1 LVELQRNT
9 RQTSGDAVRRYLQ
22 ILSPLGLHVLFLRGL
37 DAFKDQP
44 AFLCFHAILSDSIGN
59 KMGKRFFIFICFI
72 ALSGIGSF
80 AGAQIRDPGLGGRS
94 GGHAIYGDIQV
105 DDTQTGGMKPMSLT
119 VILYNEQR
127 SVVERQT
134 VSTHSRYRFNNIPLG
149 WYDVAIEME
158 GQEISRERIDLTSP
172 LIGDLK
178 HDFTLAWK
186 STGGTVSKGSSLSA
200 ADRYERNSENR
211 ALFEKAGAAIDQKH
225 YDEGVD
231 LLQRVVSADSKD
243 FQAWTQLASIHIL
256 QKKYAE
262 AENESLRAIDVH
274 PGFFYALLNL
284 GRAEVAQQKYDI
296 AIEVL
301 TRAVKARPES
311 ADVNYFLG
319 ESYLQIKKGS
329 LAVGYLN
336 EAIRLDPQGMAEVH
350 LHLASLYN
358 GAGMKD
364 KAAAEYEQFLK
375 KKPDYQDRKKLEKY
389 IAENK
394 KR

>member
-1 LVELQRNT
+1 MRK
-9 RQTSGDAVRRYLQ
+9 
-22 ILSPLGLHVLFLRGL
+22 H
-37 DAFKDQP
+37 
-44 AFLCFHAILSDSIGN
+44 
-59 KMGKRFFIFICFI
+59 FFILTWFL
-72 ALSGIGSF
+72 ALSSFASF
-80 AGAQIRDPGLGGRS
+80 AGAQIRDPGLNGRS

-105 DDTQTGGMKPMSLT
+105 SDSQIGGMKPISLT
-119 VILYNEQR
+119 VILYDERR
-127 SVVERQT
+127 SIIARQT
-134 VSTHSRYRFNNIPLG
+134 VSTNGRYRFNNIPLG
-149 WYDVAIEME
+149 WYDVAVEME
-158 GQEISRERIDLTSP
+158 GQEVTRTRVDLTSP

-178 HDFTLAWK
+178 QDINLEWK
-186 STGGTVSKGSSLSA
+186 STGGAVAKGTSIPA
-200 ADRYERNSENR
+200 ADRYDRTSENR
-211 ALFEKAGAAIDQKH
+211 GLFDKAGEAIDKKH
-225 YDEGVD
+225 FDEAAA
-231 LLQRVVSADSKD
+231 LLQKIVSADQKD

-256 QKKYAE
+256 QKKYSE

-284 GRAEVAQQKYDI
+284 GRAEVGQQKYDI

-311 ADVNYFLG
+311 AEANYFLG

-350 LHLASLYN
+350 LHLALLYN

-394 KR
+394 KP

>member
-1 LVELQRNT
+1 M
-9 RQTSGDAVRRYLQ
+9 S
-22 ILSPLGLHVLFLRGL
+22 
-37 DAFKDQP
+37 
-44 AFLCFHAILSDSIGN
+44 
-59 KMGKRFFIFICFI
+59 KRFFTFICFI

-80 AGAQIRDPGLGGRS
+80 AGGQIRDPGLGGRS
-94 GGHAIYGDIQV
+94 GGHAIYGDIHV
-105 DDTQTGGMKPMSLT
+105 DDTQTAGMKPMSLIL
-119 VILYNEQR
+119 ILYNEQR
-127 SVVERQT
+127 SIVERQT
-134 VSTHSRYRFNNIPLG
+134 LSTNSRYRFNNIPLG
-149 WYDVAIEME
+149 WYDIAIEVE

-186 STGGTVSKGSSLSA
+186 STGGAVSKGSSIPA
-200 ADRYERNSENR
+200 ADRYDRNSQNR

-225 YDEGVD
+225 YDEAVD
-231 LLQRVVSADSKD
+231 LLQKLVAADPKD

-256 QKKYAE
+256 QKKHAE
-262 AENESLRAIDVH
+262 AENENLRAIDLH
-274 PGFFYALLNL
+274 PGYFYALLNL
-284 GRAEVAQQKYDI
+284 GRSEIAQQKYDI
-296 AIEVL
+296 AVEVL

-311 ADVNYFLG
+311 ADANYFLG
-319 ESYLQIKKGS
+319 ESYLQLKKGS

-336 EAIRLDPQGMAEVH
+336 EAIRLDPQGMADVH
-350 LHLASLYN
+350 LRLALLYN

-394 KR
+394 KP